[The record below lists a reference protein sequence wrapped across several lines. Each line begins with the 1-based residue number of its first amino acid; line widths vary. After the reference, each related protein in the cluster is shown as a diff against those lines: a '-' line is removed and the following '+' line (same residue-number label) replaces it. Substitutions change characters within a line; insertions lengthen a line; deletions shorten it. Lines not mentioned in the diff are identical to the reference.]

1 MKDNILDKYAAI
13 HKATSS
19 AGVAAEGD
27 GLDDFGAF
35 GFLRG
40 IRDRAIML
48 EVRCKDGTAH
58 GFGYAWLSSVRF
70 DPSEG
75 ITLQFGADM
84 VKITGRNLNGGS
96 QANVSLFG
104 AILRHRVPWIQEAD
118 EPSVIEAG
126 RDQVVIECVTVE

>member
-1 MKDNILDKYAAI
+1 MKDSILDKYAATNQ
-13 HKATSS
+13 AST
-19 AGVAAEGD
+19 AGLAAEAD

-48 EVRCKDGTAH
+48 EVRCKDGSAH
-58 GFGYAWLSSVRF
+58 GFGYAWLNSARF

-75 ITLQFGADM
+75 ITLCFGAASVRIM
-84 VKITGRNLNGGS
+84 GRNLNGGDRS
-96 QANVSLFG
+96 EVSLFG

-118 EPSVIEAG
+118 EPMVIEAG
-126 RDQVVIECVTVE
+126 RDQSIIERVAVE